1 MSIYKVMYNRAIG
14 GNKLNQF
21 EIPNIESHVPKP
33 IDTDYTTGYITRYF
47 IQKSN
52 DKNSI
57 VIEISKTGYREF
69 INNSFYVVVALDWKI
84 SGTPEEIKEAN
95 LKSVKRAAKTI
106 PAVQLYLP
114 YLLQF
119 SKQ

>member
-1 MSIYKVMYNRAIG
+1 MSIYRVVYDRI
-14 GNKLNQF
+14 NKSKINQF

-52 DKNSI
+52 DKNS
-57 VIEISKTGYREF
+57 VVREISKTGYQEF
-69 INNSFYVVVALDWKI
+69 INNSFYTVVTLDWKI
-84 SGTPEEIKEAN
+84 SGTAEEIKEAN
-95 LKSVKRAAKTI
+95 LKSVKRGAKTL

>member
-1 MSIYKVMYNRAIG
+1 MSVYNVVYNRL
-14 GNKLNQF
+14 NKSKINQF
-21 EIPNIESHVPKP
+21 EIPTITSYVPSP

-52 DKNSI
+52 DKNSA
-57 VIEISKTGYREF
+57 VREISKIGYQEF
-69 INNSFYVVVALDWKI
+69 INNNFYIVVTLDWKI
-84 SGTPEEIKEAN
+84 AGTTEEIKESN

-106 PAVQLYLP
+106 PAIQLYLP

>member
-1 MSIYKVMYNRAIG
+1 MSIYRVVYDRI
-14 GNKLNQF
+14 NKSKINQF

-52 DKNSI
+52 DKNS
-57 VIEISKTGYREF
+57 VVREISKTGYQEF
-69 INNSFYVVVALDWKI
+69 INNSFYTVVTLDWKI
-84 SGTPEEIKEAN
+84 AGTNDEIRLAN
-95 LKSVKRAAKTI
+95 QKSIKLGAKKIAAI
-106 PAVQLYLP
+106 QMFLVNYLE
-114 YLLQF
+114 F

>member
-1 MSIYKVMYNRAIG
+1 MYNRVISGA
-14 GNKLNQF
+14 KLNQF
-21 EIPNIESHVPKP
+21 QIPNIESYIPKP

-52 DKNSI
+52 DKNS
-57 VIEISKTGYREF
+57 VVREISKTGYQEF
-69 INNSFYVVVALDWKI
+69 INNSFYTVVTLDWKI
-84 SGTPEEIKEAN
+84 AGTPEEIKEAN
-95 LKSVKRAAKTI
+95 LKSVKRAAKTLS
-106 PAVQLYLP
+106 AVQLYLP

>member
-1 MSIYKVMYNRAIG
+1 MSIYRVVYDRLNRSKI
-14 GNKLNQF
+14 NQF
-21 EIPNIESHVPKP
+21 EIPNIEAHVPSP

-52 DKNSI
+52 DINS
-57 VIEISKTGYREF
+57 VVREISKTGYQEF
-69 INNSFYVVVALDWKI
+69 INNSFYTVVTLDWKV

-95 LKSVKRAAKTI
+95 LKSVKRAAKTL